1 MSHCQIGIRVIQQQ
15 ADALKQMSA
24 SMDINFSRAVDLI
37 LASNGKLI
45 VTGMG
50 KSGLIGA
57 KISATLASTGTPS
70 FFLHPAEAY
79 HGDLG
84 MIEPQDVVLALSNSG
99 ETEEVVR
106 LLPYLSEQ
114 GSAVVAF
121 TGNAKST
128 LAKAS
133 ACHVDVGV
141 ELEACPLRLA
151 PTTSTTA
158 ALVMGDALAV
168 ALMEARSFKPE
179 QFARFHPGGTLGRML
194 LGIVDDEMLDVSDC
208 RVDGREALI
217 SDVITKMCGS
227 SAGICL
233 VERGGDVGLITDG
246 DIRRALE
253 SSGAGALGV
262 RAQDV
267 ATFDPCIVEAGTRIT
282 DAVALMENKNI
293 SLLLVAE
300 KSHVVG
306 VIKK

>member
-1 MSHCQIGIRVIQQQ
+1 MSYSQIGIRVIQQQ
-15 ADALKQMSA
+15 AEALKQMSA
-24 SMDINFSRAVDLI
+24 SMDANFSRAVELI

-84 MIEPQDVVLALSNSG
+84 MIEPQDAVLALSNSG

-121 TGNAKST
+121 TGNVNST
-128 LAKAS
+128 LARES

-141 ELEACPLRLA
+141 ELEACPLKLA

-158 ALVMGDALAV
+158 SLVMGDALAV

-179 QFARFHPGGTLGRML
+179 QFARFHPGGSLGRLL
-194 LGIVDDEMLDVSDC
+194 LGVVDDEMLDVSDC
-208 RVDGREALI
+208 TVDGREALI
-217 SDVITKMCGS
+217 SDVITKMCAS

-233 VERGGDVGLITDG
+233 VERSGDVGLITDG

-253 SSGAGALGV
+253 SSGADVVGV
-262 RAQDV
+262 RAQDI
-267 ATFDPCIVEAGTRIT
+267 ATFDPCIVEVGTRIS
-282 DAVALMENKNI
+282 DAVALMEDKHI

-300 KSHVVG
+300 NSHVVG